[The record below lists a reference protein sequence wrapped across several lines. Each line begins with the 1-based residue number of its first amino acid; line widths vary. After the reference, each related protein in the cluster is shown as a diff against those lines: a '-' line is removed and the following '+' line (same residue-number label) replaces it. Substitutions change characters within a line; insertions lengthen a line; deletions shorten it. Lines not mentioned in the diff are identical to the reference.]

1 MYERVTR
8 LSLAGALA
16 LCAAAATAGNDA
28 GKFVWTTKSE
38 EAKVLLKDV
47 QWRVE
52 SFQFGAETVELA
64 RKVVKADPDFAL
76 GQYYVSVFEPDPK
89 AAREAGEKA
98 AELAK
103 QASEGERRFIEAMA
117 IANAN
122 GGANFRDGIPHL
134 EKIAADYP
142 DERLVQVILGQ
153 LYQADNQWEKA
164 RAAFKRTEELKPG
177 SPRVKAFLA
186 TDLVLKGRYTEA
198 REAYAAV
205 TKALPEGAAPGAI
218 RYGAAFTY
226 LYEGDPDAA
235 IKSLE
240 AFLAEYRQSGAA
252 QGFPEVFIWNSIA
265 RINLESGRPE
275 AAMAAYEKGY
285 GSVPGSGLP
294 DDQKQVWLGR
304 LRHGKARALAKLG
317 KTDEAWAEAEAIRK
331 MIEVGGDAGKQYWPA
346 YHYLAGYLKLE
357 AGDAKAAVEHLKQ
370 ADPKDPFH
378 RLLLARAYERLG
390 EKESARGAYQ
400 EVLASTT
407 NSIERALAYP
417 EARKKLGS

>member
-1 MYERVTR
+1 MHGRVTR
-8 LSLAGALA
+8 LVLAGALA
-16 LCAAAATAGNDA
+16 LSATTVTAGD
-28 GKFVWTTKSE
+28 GRFVWTTKSE
-38 EAKVLLKDV
+38 EAKALLKDV

-52 SFQFGAETVELA
+52 SFQFGPETIELA
-64 RKVVKADPDFAL
+64 RKVAKADPDFAL
-76 GQYYVSVFEPDPK
+76 GQYYASVFEPDPK
-89 AAREAGEKA
+89 AAKA
-98 AELAK
+98 AGDRASELAK

-117 IANAN
+117 ITNAN
-122 GGANFRDGIPHL
+122 NGANFQDGIPHL
-134 EKIAADYP
+134 EKLAQDYP
-142 DERLVQVILGQ
+142 NERLVQVILGQ
-153 LYQADNQWEKA
+153 LYQGSNQWDKA

-186 TDLVLKGRYTEA
+186 SDLVLKGEYGEA
-198 REAYAAV
+198 RKAYTAV
-205 TKALPEGAAPGAI
+205 ATSLPKGAVPGAI
-218 RYGAAFTY
+218 RYGSAFTY

-240 AFLAEYRQSGAA
+240 GFLAEYRDSGAT

-265 RINLESGRPE
+265 RINLENGHPE
-275 AAMAAYEKGY
+275 AAMAAYAKGY
-285 GSVPGSGLP
+285 ESVPGSTLP

-317 KTDEAWAEAEAIRK
+317 KTEEAWTEAEAIRK
-331 MIEVGGDAGKQYWPA
+331 MIEDAGEAGKQYWPA
-346 YHYLAGYLKLE
+346 YHYVAGYVKLE

-378 RLLLARAYERLG
+378 RLLLARAYDKLG
-390 EKESARGAYQ
+390 ERESAQGAYK

-407 NSIERALAYP
+407 NNIERALAYP

>member
-1 MYERVTR
+1 MHGRVTR
-8 LSLAGALA
+8 LVLAGALA
-16 LCAAAATAGNDA
+16 LSATTVTAGD
-28 GKFVWTTKSE
+28 GTFVWTTKSE
-38 EAKVLLKDV
+38 EAKALLKDV

-52 SFQFGAETVELA
+52 SFQFGPETAEMA
-64 RKVVKADPDFAL
+64 RKVAKADPDFAL

-89 AAREAGEKA
+89 AAQAARDRA

-122 GGANFRDGIPHL
+122 NGANFRDGIPHL
-134 EKIAADYP
+134 EKLAQDYP
-142 DERLVQVILGQ
+142 NERLVQVILGQ
-153 LYQADNQWEKA
+153 LYQFDNQWDKA

-186 TDLVLKGRYTEA
+186 SDLVLKGEYGEA
-198 REAYAAV
+198 RKAYAAV
-205 TKALPEGAAPGAI
+205 ATSLPKGAVPGAI
-218 RYGAAFTY
+218 RYGSAFTY

-240 AFLAEYRQSGAA
+240 GFLAEYRDSGAA

-265 RINLESGRPE
+265 RINLENGRPE
-275 AAMAAYEKGY
+275 AAMAAYAKGY
-285 GSVPGSGLP
+285 ESVPGSTLA

-304 LRHGKARALAKLG
+304 LRHGKARVLAKLG
-317 KTDEAWAEAEAIRK
+317 KTEEAWAEAEAIRK
-331 MIEVGGDAGKQYWPA
+331 MIEEAGEAGKQYWPA
-346 YHYLAGYLKLE
+346 YHYVAGYVKLE

-370 ADPKDPFH
+370 ADPKDPFQ
-378 RLLLARAYERLG
+378 RLLLARAYDKLG
-390 EKESARGAYQ
+390 EGENARGVYK
-400 EVLASTT
+400 EVVASTT

-417 EARKKLGS
+417 EARRKLGS

>member
-1 MYERVTR
+1 MHGRVTR
-8 LSLAGALA
+8 LVLAGALA
-16 LCAAAATAGNDA
+16 LSAATVTAGD

-38 EAKVLLKDV
+38 EAKALLKDV

-52 SFQFGAETVELA
+52 SFQFGPETAEMA
-64 RKVVKADPDFAL
+64 RKVAKADPDFAL

-89 AAREAGEKA
+89 AAKAAGDRA

-117 IANAN
+117 ITNASS
-122 GGANFRDGIPHL
+122 GANFQDGIPHL
-134 EKIAADYP
+134 EKLAQDYP

-153 LYQADNQWEKA
+153 LYQGSNQWDKA

-186 TDLVLKGRYTEA
+186 SDLVLKGAYGEA
-198 REAYAAV
+198 RKAYAAV
-205 TKALPEGAAPGAI
+205 ATSLPKGAVPGAI
-218 RYGAAFTY
+218 RYGSAFTY
-226 LYEGDPDAA
+226 LYEGDSDAA

-240 AFLAEYRQSGAA
+240 GFLAEYRDIGAT

-265 RINLESGRPE
+265 RINLENGRPE
-275 AAMAAYEKGY
+275 AAMAAYAKGY
-285 GSVPGSGLP
+285 ESVPGSTLP

-317 KTDEAWAEAEAIRK
+317 KTEEAWTEAEAIRK
-331 MIEVGGDAGKQYWPA
+331 MIEDAGEAGKQYWPA
-346 YHYLAGYLKLE
+346 YHYVAGYVKLE
-357 AGDAKAAVEHLKQ
+357 GGDAKAAVEHLKQ
-370 ADPKDPFH
+370 ADPKDPFQ
-378 RLLLARAYERLG
+378 RLLLARAYDKLG
-390 EKESARGAYQ
+390 ERESAQGAYK

-407 NSIERALAYP
+407 NNIERALAYP